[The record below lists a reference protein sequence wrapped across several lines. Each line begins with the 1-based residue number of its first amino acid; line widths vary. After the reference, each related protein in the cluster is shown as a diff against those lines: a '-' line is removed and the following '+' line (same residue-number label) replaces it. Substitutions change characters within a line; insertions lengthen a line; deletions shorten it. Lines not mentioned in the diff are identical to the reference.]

1 MTRILNAALR
11 GSMALGTFAT
21 YATAQN
27 AEPPIELPS
36 VVVMQPKHS
45 TPPAAKKK
53 SQKTTAAAA
62 TLNAPQAPLPSSNNE
77 ATTSSASLGDPTI
90 TGAAVAPDTRSGSLS
105 VPTVDEARADLRTT
119 PGAVSLVTDK
129 NYKASTPAATIKDA
143 LDYVPG
149 VFVQPKWGEDT
160 RLSIRGSGLS
170 RNFHGRGISLLMDGV
185 IPISTAD
192 GASDFQEIDPT
203 AFRFI
208 EVYKGANALRF
219 GANSLGGAI
228 NFVMPTGY
236 DTDLFG
242 ARVDI
247 GSFGFNKISA
257 SSGAAVGAI
266 DYFITATAQEQEGF
280 RDHSD
285 GESQRGAFN
294 VGVRLSEDIETR
306 FYLNANRVRQN
317 IPGTVTRDEA
327 LSNPQRA
334 FVRPGEPVGF
344 LGVGNDN
351 VDRDYERNLDSLRV
365 ANKTAI
371 RLLPG
376 TVAEVGGFYFQRHL
390 DHPILLVVD
399 NKNDEYGGF
408 GRLTNN
414 SVIGDHKNRFVAGI
428 SVHNGDVR
436 ARTYRTILGDRGAL
450 LSDADQISKT
460 TTVYAENAF
469 SVLPGI
475 AIIGGLQYA
484 RIERELVDL
493 DTIGNNQSRAAA
505 FDFWS
510 PKVGFLWDVSESA
523 QVFGNISRSSEA
535 PTFNEITLNAGS
547 VLALDVQDAITYEI
561 GARGSFPGITWDIS
575 IYRANLDNEFQC
587 LATGSTG
594 TCTQINL
601 DKSIHQGIEL
611 GFGAE
616 LVSGI
621 FEPGSRRD
629 SLWLNTAYT
638 FSDFRFDDDAVFGDN
653 ELPGAPRHFLRAEL
667 LYKHPSGIY
676 AGPNV
681 EWVPDAYFADS
692 ANTLSTKAYALLGAK
707 VGFDDGGRISG
718 YLEARNLTDEAYISS
733 TSVATIA
740 DASSALFEPG
750 SGRAVYGGVQV
761 RW

>member
-1 MTRILNAALR
+1 MTRIPQAALR
-11 GSMALGTFAT
+11 GWIALSAFAT
-21 YATAQN
+21 VAAAQD
-27 AEPPIELPS
+27 APPAVDLPS
-36 VVVMQPKHS
+36 VVVVQPKS
-45 TPPAAKKK
+45 ATPSIKKK
-53 SQKTTAAAA
+53 APIKTTAAVTTTDVPQALPPGSTGDATNNEPGTGTAA
-62 TLNAPQAPLPSSNNE
+62 TG
-77 ATTSSASLGDPTI
+77 SAAI
-90 TGAAVAPDTRSGSLS
+90 VPDTRSGSLS
-105 VPTVDEARADLRTT
+105 VPNTDEARADLRTI
-119 PGAVSLVTDK
+119 PGGVSLVTDK
-129 NYKASTPAATIKDA
+129 DYKGSTPSATIKDA

-149 VFVQPKWGEDT
+149 VFVQPKFGEDS

-170 RNFHGRGISLLMDGV
+170 RNFHGRGISLLMDGI

-203 AFRFI
+203 AFRYI

-236 DTDLFG
+236 DADVFG

-247 GSFGFNKISA
+247 GSFGFHKLSA
-257 SSGAAVGAI
+257 SSGAVAGPV
-266 DYFITATAQEQEGF
+266 DYFITATAQEQDGF

-294 VGVRLSEDIETR
+294 VGVRLSDDVETR

-327 LSNPQRA
+327 LSNPRGA
-334 FVRPGEPVGF
+334 FVRPGEPAGF
-344 LGVGNDN
+344 LGIGNDN
-351 VDRDYERNLDSLRV
+351 VDRDFERNLDSLRV

-376 TVAEVGGFYFQRHL
+376 TLAEVGGFYFERRL

-408 GRLTNN
+408 ARLTNN
-414 SVIGDHKNRFVAGI
+414 SLIGDHKNRFVAGI
-428 SVHNGDVR
+428 SIHNGDVR
-436 ARTYRTILGDRGAL
+436 ARTYRTILGGRGAL

-469 SVLPGI
+469 SVLPSV

-484 RIERELVDL
+484 SIERELVDL
-493 DTIGNNQSRAAA
+493 DTIGNDQSRAAE

-510 PKVGFLWDVSESA
+510 PKIGFLWDVSESA
-523 QVFGNISRSSEA
+523 QVFGNVSRSSEA
-535 PTFNEITLNAGS
+535 PTFNEITLNAGN
-547 VLALDVQDAITYEI
+547 VLALDVQDATTYEI
-561 GARGSFPGITWDIS
+561 GARGSLPGVTWDVS
-575 IYRANLDNEFQC
+575 LYRANLDNEFQC
-587 LATGSTG
+587 LSTGSVG
-594 TCTQINL
+594 TCTQINI
-601 DKSIHQGIEL
+601 DKSIHQGVEL

-616 LVSGI
+616 LISGI

-638 FSDFRFDDDAVFGDN
+638 FSDFRFDEDAVFGDN

-707 VGFDDGGRISG
+707 VGFDDGGRVSA
-718 YLEARNLTDEAYISS
+718 YLEARNLTDETYIAS
-733 TSVATIA
+733 TSIATIA
-740 DASSALFEPG
+740 NASSALFEPG
-750 SGRAVYGGVQV
+750 NGRAVYGGVQV